1 MGLPETAQFIRL
13 VDNISRA
20 IDRLPNRVAT
30 EAVNF
35 SKQRFVDQNW
45 LDSSPKP
52 WKKRSDK
59 SWKRDTRK
67 GRAILVDKAVLKRS
81 VRKIIS
87 TPTLIIIGTD
97 VPYAQIHN
105 DGGRFTA
112 HQTVGSYRR
121 RAYQVKEHSRTRAG
135 RTEEVRA
142 HNVSASTVRSFNRTI
157 HVDMPQRRFLGPSA
171 ALNRKI
177 ETLMRDDIVKAA
189 QQSI

>member
-1 MGLPETAQFIRL
+1 MGLAETAQFVRL

-20 IDRLPNRVAT
+20 IDRLPNRVAN

-45 LDSSPKP
+45 LDTSPQP
-52 WKKRSDK
+52 WKKRSEK
-59 SWKRDTRK
+59 RWKRDTRP
-67 GRAILVDKAVLKRS
+67 GRGILVDKAVLKRS

-87 TPTLIIIGTD
+87 SPTLIIIGTD
-97 VPYAQIHN
+97 VPYAEIHN

-112 HQTVGSYRR
+112 HQTVGSYGRK
-121 RAYQVKEHSRTRAG
+121 AYQVKEHTRTRAG

-142 HNVSASTVRSFNRTI
+142 HNVSASTVRSFKRTI
-157 HVDMPQRRFLGPSA
+157 HVNMPRRRFLGPSA
-171 ALNRKI
+171 ALNQELEVLI
-177 ETLMRDDIVKAA
+177 MDDIVKAA